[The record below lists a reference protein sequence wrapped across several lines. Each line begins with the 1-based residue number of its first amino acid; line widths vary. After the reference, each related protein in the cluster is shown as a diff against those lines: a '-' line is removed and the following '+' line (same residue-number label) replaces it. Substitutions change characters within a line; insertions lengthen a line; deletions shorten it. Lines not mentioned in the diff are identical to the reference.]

1 MNIAVVGL
9 GLIGGSVCKALKQK
23 TSHTVFG
30 IDNNDIIKQ
39 SALECG
45 AVDYAIEPDE
55 LGNTDIIFLCLY
67 PMESVKFIKDNIACI
82 KKGCII
88 TDVCGVKKYLE
99 NELDLFLKQNGCY
112 YVGGHPMA
120 GKETSGF
127 FNSDASLLQG
137 ANYILTL
144 SQHTDSDALNK
155 ISDIVKEFGCSV
167 IITDSNAHDK
177 IIAYTSQ
184 LAHIVSSSYIKSPTV
199 QLEKGFTGGSFQD
212 MTRVALLNENMWADL
227 FLLNKDNIIREID
240 NLTEKLQQYKDAI
253 CGEDKKLLVELLSKG
268 KEIKQK
274 HLK

>member
-1 MNIAVVGL
+1 
-9 GLIGGSVCKALKQK
+9 
-23 TSHTVFG
+23 
-30 IDNNDIIKQ
+30 
-39 SALECG
+39 
-45 AVDYAIEPDE
+45 
-55 LGNTDIIFLCLY
+55 
-67 PMESVKFIKDNIACI
+67 
-82 KKGCII
+82 
-88 TDVCGVKKYLE
+88 
-99 NELDLFLKQNGCY
+99 
-112 YVGGHPMA
+112 MA
-120 GKETSGF
+120 GKEASGF

-212 MTRVALLNENMWADL
+212 MTRVALLNENMWANL

-253 CGEDKKLLVELLSKG
+253 CGEDKKLLVDLLSKG